1 VCQCE
6 CVCFGWVGMFS
17 CMIWTLV
24 PFSSPFNIMIRSSQT
39 YSRKK
44 GILDNFREATGLF
57 TNFHR
62 SSLAPIRCEEMN
74 IQEVENTLQ
83 CPTKEIP

>member
-44 GILDNFREATGLF
+44 A
-57 TNFHR
+57 
-62 SSLAPIRCEEMN
+62 SLI
-74 IQEVENTLQ
+74 ISGKLQ
-83 CPTKEIP
+83 GCLLISIGVL